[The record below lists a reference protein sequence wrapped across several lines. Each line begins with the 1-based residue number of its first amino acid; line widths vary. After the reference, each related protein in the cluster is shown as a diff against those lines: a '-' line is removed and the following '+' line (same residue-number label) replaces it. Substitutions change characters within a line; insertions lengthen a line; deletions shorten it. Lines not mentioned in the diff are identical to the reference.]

1 MKSVCRGPRRG
12 QGCIHR
18 RQRVSKASNPA
29 RQICEKCGALV
40 AEFDRFP
47 ADAALILP
55 ALPLAGAA

>member
-1 MKSVCRGPRRG
+1 MKSDRR
-12 QGCIHR
+12 CIHR

-29 RQICEKCGALV
+29 RQTCEKCGALL

-47 ADAALILP
+47 AAVACILP